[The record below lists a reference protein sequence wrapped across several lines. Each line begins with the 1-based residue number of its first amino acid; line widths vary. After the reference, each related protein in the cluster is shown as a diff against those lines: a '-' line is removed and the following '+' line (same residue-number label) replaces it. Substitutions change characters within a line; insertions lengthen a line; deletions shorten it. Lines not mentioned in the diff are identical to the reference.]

1 MNASPN
7 VLSAT
12 MKIQL
17 TENVF
22 NVAMMANVSII
33 LIAITAV
40 QHVKAKDI
48 RIVILALVIESSKM
62 VIRNR

>member
-1 MNASPN
+1 
-7 VLSAT
+7 